1 MRDCLPIG
9 QWQLGPANRGSSG
22 SLAINDLSG
31 TEAQSGE
38 PGRLQAELC
47 PAPDASAALDG
58 RTPRTGARPAPRGV
72 ATPSPRL
79 VARAGRWPAGPRV
92 RAQGDLPRDHL
103 PLHLSPTQAHHGL
116 QLAALSAARQ
126 EQARLPRQ
134 AGRQPRKLHRRPC
147 IPGKTAARSGRPQ
160 RARALGGRP
169 DDVLEIRSGRA
180 DRARAHLAAAARHPP
195 CQQGRARCRP
205 PSRGLLRAPSTRA
218 APERYL
224 RQRHRVRRSPGAAP
238 PLDRDLLLRSPCP
251 LAEGWHRERHR
262 QDAPLYSPQ
271 DGSRNP
277 LDRQIPPVHRRL
289 QQHPAQM
296 P

>member
-1 MRDCLPIG
+1 MFSVVLAKARTHYPSRLLLRDAGATIPLPINSVAMGPLSSQTKCNTSLRRCCHGADLQAALSGRPMRDCLPIG

-92 RAQGDLPRDHL
+92 RAQGDLPRDHR
-103 PLHLSPTQAHHGL
+103 PLHLWPTQAHHGL

-134 AGRQPRKLHRRPC
+134 AGRQAPQASSKAVFPWQIGRSKRP
-147 IPGKTAARSGRPQ
+147 TAACPDTGRP
-160 RARALGGRP
+160 
-169 DDVLEIRSGRA
+169 
-180 DRARAHLAAAARHPP
+180 
-195 CQQGRARCRP
+195 
-205 PSRGLLRAPSTRA
+205 T
-218 APERYL
+218 
-224 RQRHRVRRSPGAAP
+224 
-238 PLDRDLLLRSPCP
+238 
-251 LAEGWHRERHR
+251 
-262 QDAPLYSPQ
+262 
-271 DGSRNP
+271 
-277 LDRQIPPVHRRL
+277 
-289 QQHPAQM
+289 
-296 P
+296 

>member
-1 MRDCLPIG
+1 MGPLSSQTKCNTSLRRCCHGADLQAALSGRPMRDCLPIG

-147 IPGKTAARSGRPQ
+147 ILGKSAARSGRPQ
-160 RARALGGRP
+160 RARTLGGRP

-180 DRARAHLAAAARHPP
+180 DRA
-195 CQQGRARCRP
+195 
-205 PSRGLLRAPSTRA
+205 
-218 APERYL
+218 
-224 RQRHRVRRSPGAAP
+224 
-238 PLDRDLLLRSPCP
+238 
-251 LAEGWHRERHR
+251 
-262 QDAPLYSPQ
+262 
-271 DGSRNP
+271 
-277 LDRQIPPVHRRL
+277 
-289 QQHPAQM
+289 
-296 P
+296 